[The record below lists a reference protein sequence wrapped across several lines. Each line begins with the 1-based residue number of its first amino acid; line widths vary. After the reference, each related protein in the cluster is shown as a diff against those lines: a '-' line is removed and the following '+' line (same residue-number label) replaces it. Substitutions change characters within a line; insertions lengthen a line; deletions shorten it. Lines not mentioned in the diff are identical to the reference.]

1 MKLKKEKKKIGKSP
15 IFSGELFGKKDPTP
29 KPVIPVPVVQE
40 KLKLHPSVTELVS
53 PTREPLNT
61 PFPTPDPSSAPMRL
75 IFGGVQTDFTNHSVP
90 FSEIRSGDPPIDVP
104 IFLCVG
110 NTPDYMN
117 DK

>member
-1 MKLKKEKKKIGKSP
+1 MT
-15 IFSGELFGKKDPTP
+15 PTQ
-29 KPVIPVPVVQE
+29 IVQE

-53 PTREPLNT
+53 PTPDPLTT

-75 IFGGVQTDFTNHSVP
+75 TFSGVQTDFTNHSVP
-90 FSEIRSGDPPIDVP
+90 FSEIRSGDPPRDGIPPVDVP
-104 IFLCVG
+104 IFLQVG